1 MDAMDDNRLAIS
13 TPLERPPPP
22 AAPAGAPSRKRL
34 SWPLIVSLIPTSLGL
49 LTGMF
54 YLNGQAYFL
63 GYLAYFHLEPSMFGD
78 DLTQQVFRSVAA
90 WLYASTDLFSW
101 LGGQFHWT
109 LLALL
114 LLPIGGVVV
123 LCVGAAVLRVV
134 GGFALRAGRWLGG
147 AIAPAMTHPQLR
159 RCARWLGRVFAPPA
173 MVRPFL
179 RGLGTTY
186 IVGYFGYLALSGL
199 ILVLILLV
207 APFDAVGRSIA
218 ARDVANGFA
227 SSPRVS
233 VTAADGTLATYH
245 VILCAPRYCALFD
258 GKVAI
263 TVSAATVAR
272 AESPVPG
279 KSQALSTHRTRLD
292 ALRNDL
298 ASWRAQ
304 GRPSAVTG

>member
-1 MDAMDDNRLAIS
+1 MRQKPATLASPLYYGPMDAMDDNRLAVSIPPEH
-13 TPLERPPPP
+13 TPPP
-22 AAPAGAPSRKRL
+22 AAPDGASSRKRL

-63 GYLAYFHLEPSMFGD
+63 GYLGYFHLEPSMFGD

-114 LLPIGGVVV
+114 LLPIGGVIV

-134 GGFALRAGRWLGG
+134 GGCALRALRWLGG
-147 AIAPAMTHPQLR
+147 MIAPAMTHPRVR

-179 RGLGTTY
+179 QGLGTTY
-186 IVGYFGYLALSGL
+186 VVGYFGYLALSGL

-227 SSPRVS
+227 SSPQVS
-233 VTAADGTLATYH
+233 VTAADGTPATYH
-245 VILCAPRYCALFD
+245 IILCAPRYCALFD

-279 KSQALSTHRTRLD
+279 KGHAAPTASHPTRP
-292 ALRNDL
+292 
-298 ASWRAQ
+298 AQ
-304 GRPSAVTG
+304 D

>member
-1 MDAMDDNRLAIS
+1 MNAMDDTRLAIS
-13 TPLERPPPP
+13 TPPERAPPS
-22 AAPAGAPSRKRL
+22 AAPDEASPRKRL

-63 GYLAYFHLEPSMFGD
+63 GYLGYFHLEPSMFGD

-101 LGGQFHWT
+101 LGSQLRWA

-114 LLPIGGVVV
+114 LLPVGGVIV

-134 GGFALRAGRWLGG
+134 GGFALGAVRWLGG
-147 AIAPAMTHPQLR
+147 TIAPAMTHPQVR
-159 RCARWLGRVFAPPA
+159 RLARWLGRVFAPPA
-173 MVRPFL
+173 VVRPFL

-186 IVGYFGYLALSGL
+186 IVGYFSYLALCGL
-199 ILVLILLV
+199 MLVLILLV

-218 ARDVANGFA
+218 ARDVAKGFA
-227 SSPRVS
+227 SSPQ
-233 VTAADGTLATYH
+233 VTIAAADGAPVTYH
-245 VILCAPRYCALFD
+245 IILCAPRYCALFN

-272 AESPVPG
+272 AESPEPG
-279 KSQALSTHRTRLD
+279 KLQAASTASRPTRH
-292 ALRNDL
+292 AEE
-298 ASWRAQ
+298 
-304 GRPSAVTG
+304 